1 MIVSEESVSMTR
13 LPFTCIISKKK
24 VRSVK
29 KSVIDYSW

>member
-1 MIVSEESVSMTR
+1 MIVSEESVSS